1 MEKRMRLCRYKQEP
15 CQNTQQN
22 FFQTPNLHLAH
33 NHIFPNYFPLAKANM
48 RHRAANSYTVTIMI
62 PKKKVIKLLLLA
74 TANVNLQKE
83 PLSK

>member
-1 MEKRMRLCRYKQEP
+1 
-15 CQNTQQN
+15 
-22 FFQTPNLHLAH
+22 
-33 NHIFPNYFPLAKANM
+33 M